1 MKSKEL
7 SALAVAS
14 IKNRG
19 IHFVGGVTGLALNVT
34 KYGSRSWVMRYQIK
48 GRRRDMGLG
57 AYPSVTLAQARESA
71 RAAREV
77 LRQGMDPVEHARA
90 ARLRLIVEQETAFVF
105 ADAATHYIATHE
117 HGWRNAKHAQQWR
130 NTIET
135 YANPVIGKVAL
146 RDIDVAMVRRIL
158 EPIWTTKNETA
169 SRVRGRIES
178 IIDWGITM
186 GYRSAANP
194 ARWKGHLEHLLA
206 QPSKVARRTRQP
218 ALPYADMPAFMQA
231 LRKQHNTSAR
241 ALEFLILTGVRSG
254 EVRNATWSE
263 FDLDK
268 AVWTIPAERMKGGR
282 EHRVPLSEQALRLVR
297 AQQEVSFCS
306 FVFPSPN
313 RPRDPEADGAALSDM
328 ALTAVMRRMA
338 LTQKAVPHGFRS
350 TFRDWVSETTTHS
363 NEVAEMA
370 LAHSIRNRVEAAYRR
385 GDLFGKRRQLMQEW
399 ADFVLRQQPSPNVVP
414 INEGLRLA
422 A

>member
-1 MKSKEL
+1 
-7 SALAVAS
+7 
-14 IKNRG
+14 
-19 IHFVGGVTGLALNVT
+19 
-34 KYGSRSWVMRYQIK
+34 
-48 GRRRDMGLG
+48 
-57 AYPSVTLAQARESA
+57 
-71 RAAREV
+71 
-77 LRQGMDPVEHARA
+77 MDPVEHARA
-90 ARLRLIVEQETAFVF
+90 ARQRLIVEQETAVVF

-178 IIDWGITM
+178 IIDWVITM
-186 GYRSAANP
+186 GYRTTANP

-218 ALPYADMPAFMQA
+218 ALPYADMPEFMQA

-297 AQQEVSFCS
+297 AQQEVSFCD
-306 FVFPSPN
+306 FLFPSPN
-313 RPRDPEADGAALSDM
+313 RPRDPDADGAPLSDM
-328 ALTAVMRRMA
+328 ALTAVMRRVE
-338 LTQKAVPHGFRS
+338 LQQKAVPHGFRS
-350 TFRDWVSETTTHS
+350 TFRDWASETTTHS

-385 GDLFGKRRQLMQEW
+385 GDLFEKRRQLMQDW
-399 ADFVLRQQPSPNVVP
+399 ADFVLGRRPSSNVVS
-414 INEGLRLA
+414 INEGFRLA